1 MNPLFSFQNLTLTY
15 PHKTLFKN
23 ASLTVVEGEKIG
35 VLGLNGH
42 GKSSLFK
49 IVCNL
54 AKPDTT
60 TPSFNMDKSSNFSVF
75 LIPQDMP
82 QGDNL
87 TLDDIFY
94 LFQPEISLYRN
105 KMRELEKRMMA
116 GETSDQILNQQADL
130 FDKLNS
136 LQEDHIY
143 SRYQSYVKHLG
154 LDSDSIKDFSKL
166 SGGEKRKVA
175 LALGLSATENLIL
188 WDEPTNHLD
197 LETIEWLEDEFQSLQ
212 KTLMIISHDRSFL
225 NNVADRIIHIKTGK
239 IHSFKGNYQEYLEFL
254 REEQAKEAKHLD
266 KLNNFQ
272 RREKAWIQRGVSA
285 RRTKSKK
292 RIDDYQNLLDQ
303 IQTVRS
309 QAKKMVNIQ
318 LQSSQRKSKIIAEA
332 EELSLS
338 YGDNLLLDKVNFAI
352 QKGDKIAIMG
362 ANGTGK
368 TSLLKMLL
376 KLNQPSDGKLR
387 ILDNLTIGHFSQ
399 NKYELPEEASPWE
412 FIGEGSDFIVSNTG
426 DKRHVAGYL
435 ENFLFQSDE
444 LKRPIKTF
452 SGGEK
457 SRLQLAKF
465 MKDAQD
471 IWIFDEPTNDLDLE
485 TIGILEEELKNYE
498 GSLILVSHD
507 RSFVNNVANKCWLI
521 HDKKLEMFEGG
532 LEQVEAFLETNRLE
546 AQLRSMT
553 PADNCGPN
561 GTAGKAEKLSNKE
574 KIRLGKIEG
583 EVFELESRI
592 ESLKQKLSGFDYNSM
607 NETQLKELELLNK
620 EIPQK
625 EELLNKLMDEWSE
638 LEAKKERAEARS

>member
-15 PHKTLFKN
+15 PHKTLFKS
-23 ASLTVVEGEKIG
+23 ASLTVIEGEKIG

-49 IVCNL
+49 IVCNT

-60 TPSFNMDKSSNFSVF
+60 TPTFNMDKSSSFSVF

-82 QGDNL
+82 VGEGQN
-87 TLDDIFY
+87 LDDVFY
-94 LFQPEISLYRN
+94 VFHPDLALLRKQMKEIEAQIL
-105 KMRELEKRMMA
+105 K
-116 GETSDQILNQQADL
+116 GDTSDKIIEKQYAVMEKLSDL
-130 FDKLNS
+130 E
-136 LQEDHIY
+136 EDLIY
-143 SRYQSYVKHLG
+143 SRFSSYLKQLG
-154 LDSDSIKDFSKL
+154 IDTSKITDFSKM

-175 LALGLSATENLIL
+175 LALGLSATEKLIL

-197 LETIEWLEDEFQSLQ
+197 LETIEWLEDELQSNN

-225 NNVADRIIHIKTGK
+225 NNVADRIIHIKAGK

-254 REEQAKEAKHLD
+254 KEEQLKEAKHLD
-266 KLNNFQ
+266 KLNNYQ
-272 RREKAWIQRGVSA
+272 RREKAWIERGVSA

-292 RIDDYQNLLDQ
+292 RIGEYQVLRDQ
-303 IQTVRS
+303 IQTLKS
-309 QAKKMVNIQ
+309 QAKKTVSLD
-318 LQSSQRKSKIIAEA
+318 LQSSKRKSKVIAEA
-332 EELSLS
+332 ENFCLS
-338 YGDNLLLDKVNFAI
+338 YGNRTLFKNANFEI
-352 QKGDKIAIMG
+352 LKGDKIAIMG

-368 TSLLKMLL
+368 TSLLKTIM
-376 KLNQPSDGKLR
+376 KAQTPSDGKLR

-399 NKYELPEEASPWE
+399 NKYELPGEISPWE

-471 IWIFDEPTNDLDLE
+471 LWIFDEPTNDLDLE
-485 TIGILEEELKNYE
+485 TIGILEEELKNYQ

-521 HDKKLEMFEGG
+521 TEQRIEIFEGG
-532 LEQVEAFLETNRLE
+532 LEQVEAYLEAERLE
-546 AQLRSMT
+546 KELSNL
-553 PADNCGPN
+553 PAPGQS
-561 GTAGKAEKLSNKE
+561 GASGKGEKLSNKD
-574 KIRLGKIEG
+574 KIRLTTIEN
-583 EVFELESRI
+583 EVSELES
-592 ESLKQKLSGFDYNSM
+592 SLTDLKSKVASFSYGSASDAK
-607 NETQLKELELLNK
+607 LKEFQVLNSEVAKK
-620 EIPQK
+620 EAQ
-625 EELLNKLMDEWSE
+625 LDKLMAEWAE
-638 LEAKKERAEARS
+638 LEEKKERAKARP